1 MHILRR
7 SLGLFPLL
15 LGSVGLIVSLVIA
28 AILWIAGERLEKMN
42 ELFFAQSDK
51 WFEMADRQ
59 IQRTSA
65 TIDNANDLL
74 LAAEVG
80 LAQDLD
86 AELIKR
92 FLEKPEV
99 KAMENRLQNT
109 IAEIE
114 SLVVL
119 VESCEE
125 LIREGKKNFSF
136 GLANG
141 DDIAT
146 RTLDSFDK
154 TRQALL
160 RLLRVASDAQGCWMS
175 LSHGRDIER
184 NAANLAHM
192 NAVVQKELEEVKLS
206 VTELRD
212 KFADERAAWQ
222 KLSSVSTRYITV
234 GQYVAVGLCVWVGLG
249 QYALALC
256 GILRLRWQTSSAA
269 ELSAAELSGAEPA
282 HE

>member
-1 MHILRR
+1 MHIFRR
-7 SLGLFPLL
+7 SLGLIPLL
-15 LGSVGLIVSLVIA
+15 LGSVGLIVSVA
-28 AILWIAGERLEKMN
+28 FAVVLWIAGERLEKMN

-59 IQRTSA
+59 IQRTSS

-80 LAQDLD
+80 LAQDLN

-119 VESCEE
+119 IESCEE
-125 LIREGKKNFSF
+125 LIREAKKNLSL

-141 DDIAT
+141 GDIAT
-146 RTLDSFDK
+146 RTLESLDK

-175 LSHGRDIER
+175 LSQGRDVER
-184 NAANLAHM
+184 NAANLSHM
-192 NAVVQKELEEVKLS
+192 NGIIQTQLEEVKGS
-206 VTELRD
+206 ITELRE
-212 KFADERAAWQ
+212 KFAEERTAWQ

-256 GILRLRWQTSSAA
+256 GILRLRWRTSSASVP
-269 ELSAAELSGAEPA
+269 SAAVPHAAEPP
-282 HE
+282 HS

>member
-1 MHILRR
+1 MHIFRR
-7 SLGLFPLL
+7 SLGLIPLL
-15 LGSVGLIVSLVIA
+15 LGSVGLIISVAFAVV
-28 AILWIAGERLEKMN
+28 LWIAGERLEKMN

-59 IQRTSA
+59 IQRTSS

-80 LAQDLD
+80 LAQDLN

-119 VESCEE
+119 IESCEE
-125 LIREGKKNFSF
+125 LIREAKKNLSLGF
-136 GLANG
+136 ANG

-146 RTLDSFDK
+146 RTLESLDK

-175 LSHGRDIER
+175 LSQGRDVQR
-184 NAANLAHM
+184 NAANLSHM
-192 NAVVQKELEEVKLS
+192 NAIIQTQLEEVKGS
-206 VTELRD
+206 ITELRE
-212 KFADERAAWQ
+212 KFAEERTAWQ

-256 GILRLRWQTSSAA
+256 GILRLRWRTSSASVP
-269 ELSAAELSGAEPA
+269 SAAVPHAAEPP
-282 HE
+282 HS

>member
-1 MHILRR
+1 MHIFRR
-7 SLGLFPLL
+7 SLGLIPLL
-15 LGSVGLIVSLVIA
+15 LGSVGLIVSVA
-28 AILWIAGERLEKMN
+28 FAVVLWIAGERLEKMN

-59 IQRTSA
+59 IQRTSS

-80 LAQDLD
+80 LAQDLN

-119 VESCEE
+119 IESCEE
-125 LIREGKKNFSF
+125 LIREAKKNLSL

-146 RTLDSFDK
+146 RTLESLDK

-175 LSHGRDIER
+175 LSQGRDVER
-184 NAANLAHM
+184 NAANLSHM
-192 NAVVQKELEEVKLS
+192 NAIIQTQLEEVKGS
-206 VTELRD
+206 ITELRE
-212 KFADERAAWQ
+212 KFAEERTAWQ
-222 KLSSVSTRYITV
+222 KLSSLSTRYITI

-256 GILRLRWQTSSAA
+256 GILRLRWRTSSAA
-269 ELSAAELSGAEPA
+269 VPNAAEPPHS
-282 HE
+282 

>member
-1 MHILRR
+1 MHIFRR
-7 SLGLFPLL
+7 SLGLIPLL
-15 LGSVGLIVSLVIA
+15 LGSVGLIVSVA
-28 AILWIAGERLEKMN
+28 FAVVLWIAGERLEKMN

-59 IQRTSA
+59 IQRTSS

-80 LAQDLD
+80 LAQDVN

-119 VESCEE
+119 IESCEE
-125 LIREGKKNFSF
+125 LIREAKKNFSL

-146 RTLDSFDK
+146 RTLESFDK

-175 LSHGRDIER
+175 LSQGRDVER
-184 NAANLAHM
+184 NAANLSHM
-192 NAVVQKELEEVKLS
+192 NGIIQTQLEEVKGS
-206 VTELRD
+206 IAELRE
-212 KFADERAAWQ
+212 KFAEERTAWQ
-222 KLSSVSTRYITV
+222 KLSHLSTRYITI

-256 GILRLRWQTSSAA
+256 GILRLRWRTSSAA
-269 ELSAAELSGAEPA
+269 EPSAAEPPHS
-282 HE
+282 

>member
-1 MHILRR
+1 MHIFRR
-7 SLGLFPLL
+7 SLGLIPLL
-15 LGSVGLIVSLVIA
+15 LGSVGLIVSVA
-28 AILWIAGERLEKMN
+28 FAVVLWIAGERLEKMN

-59 IQRTSA
+59 IQRTSS

-80 LAQDLD
+80 LAQDLN

-119 VESCEE
+119 IESCEE
-125 LIREGKKNFSF
+125 LIREAKKNLSL

-141 DDIAT
+141 GDIAT
-146 RTLDSFDK
+146 RTLESLDK

-175 LSHGRDIER
+175 LSQGRDVER
-184 NAANLAHM
+184 NAANLSHM
-192 NAVVQKELEEVKLS
+192 NGIIQTQLEEVKGS
-206 VTELRD
+206 ITELRE
-212 KFADERAAWQ
+212 KFAEERTAWQ

-249 QYALALC
+249 QYALTLC
-256 GILRLRWQTSSAA
+256 GILRLRWRTSSASVP
-269 ELSAAELSGAEPA
+269 SAAVPHAAEPP
-282 HE
+282 HS

>member
-1 MHILRR
+1 MHIFRR
-7 SLGLFPLL
+7 SLGLIPLL
-15 LGSVGLIVSLVIA
+15 LGSVGLIVSVA
-28 AILWIAGERLEKMN
+28 FAVVLWIAGERLEKMN

-59 IQRTSA
+59 IQRTSS

-80 LAQDLD
+80 LAQDLN

-119 VESCEE
+119 IESCEE
-125 LIREGKKNFSF
+125 LIREAKKNLSL
-136 GLANG
+136 GLASG

-146 RTLDSFDK
+146 RTLESLDK

-175 LSHGRDIER
+175 LSQGRDVER
-184 NAANLAHM
+184 NAANLSHM
-192 NAVVQKELEEVKLS
+192 NGIIQTQLEEVKGS
-206 VTELRD
+206 VAELRE
-212 KFADERAAWQ
+212 KFAEERTAWQ
-222 KLSSVSTRYITV
+222 KLSSLSTRYITI

-256 GILRLRWQTSSAA
+256 GILRLRWRTSSAA
-269 ELSAAELSGAEPA
+269 EPSAAEPPHS
-282 HE
+282 

>member
-1 MHILRR
+1 MHIFRR
-7 SLGLFPLL
+7 SLGLIPLL
-15 LGSVGLIVSLVIA
+15 LGSVGLIVSVA
-28 AILWIAGERLEKMN
+28 FAVVLWVAGERLEKMN

-59 IQRTSA
+59 IQRTSS

-80 LAQDLD
+80 LAQDLN

-119 VESCEE
+119 IESCTE
-125 LIREGKKNFSF
+125 LIREAKKNLSL

-146 RTLDSFDK
+146 KTLESLDK

-175 LSHGRDIER
+175 LSQGRDVER
-184 NAANLAHM
+184 NAANLSHM
-192 NAVVQKELEEVKLS
+192 NAIIQTQLEEVKGS
-206 VTELRD
+206 ITELRE
-212 KFADERAAWQ
+212 KFAEERTAWQ
-222 KLSSVSTRYITV
+222 KLSSLSTRYITI

-256 GILRLRWQTSSAA
+256 GILRLRWRTSSAVVPN
-269 ELSAAELSGAEPA
+269 AAEPPHS
-282 HE
+282 